1 MSALGSI
8 SIKTKDGVY
17 KNYTISIVDETNE
30 FGQNISMFEEQ
41 TKEQRLAGEKRKYI
55 GNGRVFWTDGNIT
68 KATINDYEG
77 YNTHAFSTGPTI
89 GSGPWNA
96 VVNENAEVKTNCMTT
111 NSGGTPNTGTELAV
125 NLKIMVKGWEFID

>member
-30 FGQNISMFEEQ
+30 FGQNLSMFEEQ

-55 GNGRVFWTDGNIT
+55 GNGKVFWTDGNIT
-68 KATINDYEG
+68 KAE
-77 YNTHAFSTGPTI
+77 
-89 GSGPWNA
+89 A
-96 VVNENAEVKTNCMTT
+96 VEKTTT
-111 NSGGTPNTGTELAV
+111 ATAAGVDSDLP
-125 NLKIMVKGWEFID
+125 F